1 MITYI
6 RQIVATHEGE
16 IRAMPRQH
24 QSSKMKK
31 VLTELKRLGFEVTRN
46 KSGTYRIVPPS
57 TIQGPTYTT
66 HGTESALHPMRRD
79 FKRMYNV
86 ELHV

>member
-1 MITYI
+1 MG
-6 RQIVATHEGE
+6 QIEATQEGE

-31 VLTELKRLGFEVTRN
+31 VLTELKRLGFEVNRN

-57 TIQGPTYTT
+57 TIPGPTYTT

>member
-1 MITYI
+1 
-6 RQIVATHEGE
+6 
-16 IRAMPRQH
+16 MPRQH
-24 QSSKMKK
+24 QSAKMKK
-31 VLTELKRLGFEVTRN
+31 VMAELTRLGFEVNRS

-57 TIQGPTYTT
+57 TILGPVYTT

-86 ELHV
+86 NLPV